1 MKDRRIQVWD
11 NNESCDITINLEGI
25 QKLWFTTD
33 LNPNKAIGSEFEKN
47 YCCNMQYSE
56 IHACGNWTPS
66 LTTNGFSFED
76 EHGIDF
82 CLFLDHETC
91 SDGKWFQGSCYKFSG
106 RSTKVARDVA
116 MNACASD
123 GSHLAII
130 TSAEEQHFVDDFLK
144 ENNANIE
151 VWFDLHLE
159 SGEYVWSD
167 GSPLQFTAW
176 LPDQPNNDGNCN
188 RLRYREGK
196 YGWADLVC
204 SHQYNYLC
212 EMEGIQTYY
221 FTGFFSWLPPQF
233 GCDITA

>member
-1 MKDRRIQVWD
+1 
-11 NNESCDITINLEGI
+11 
-25 QKLWFTTD
+25 
-33 LNPNKAIGSEFEKN
+33 
-47 YCCNMQYSE
+47 
-56 IHACGNWTPS
+56 
-66 LTTNGFSFED
+66 
-76 EHGIDF
+76 
-82 CLFLDHETC
+82 
-91 SDGKWFQGSCYKFSG
+91 
-106 RSTKVARDVA
+106 

-123 GSHLAII
+123 GSYLAII

-144 ENNANIE
+144 ENNADID
-151 VWFDLHLE
+151 VWFDLYLE

-188 RLRYREGK
+188 RLHYREGK
-196 YGWADLVC
+196 YEWADRVC
-204 SHQYNYLC
+204 SHQYSYLC